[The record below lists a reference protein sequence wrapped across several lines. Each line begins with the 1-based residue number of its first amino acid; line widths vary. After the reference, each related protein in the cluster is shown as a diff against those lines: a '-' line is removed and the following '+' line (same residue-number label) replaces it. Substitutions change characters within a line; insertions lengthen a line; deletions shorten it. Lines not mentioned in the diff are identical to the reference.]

1 MSRRLLLI
9 AVIILVSSTLLISLG
24 IANNKQNL
32 SSKENLTP
40 RSEEGIKYLPIGD
53 SYTIGN
59 GVNAQDRWPNVLT
72 RHLNQ
77 AGVQIQLI
85 GNPAVSGYTVQ
96 DAVDYELPQVKE
108 LQPDF
113 VTVFIGANDNFRG
126 TSPSI
131 YEQELKSLLDQ
142 LQGMMENP
150 QSIVL
155 ITIPDY
161 SYSPAAR
168 GYNKQGISESIARYN
183 QIIKSQAEKRG
194 LKVADIYPVSQSMT
208 GAEDFISDGLH
219 PSAAGYRKWE
229 EVIFPVVLEVLK

>member
-1 MSRRLLLI
+1 MRLQS
-9 AVIILVSSTLLISLG
+9 AVIIILSVILSG
-24 IANNKQNL
+24 IILFINL
-32 SSKENLTP
+32 QLSNINPFIQPSPHPSGTI
-40 RSEEGIKYLPIGD
+40 RYLPIGD

-59 GVNAQDRWPNVLT
+59 GVKAEDRWPNILVK
-72 RHLNQ
+72 HLNKT
-77 AGVQIQLI
+77 GVQIQLI
-85 GNPAVSGYTVQ
+85 GNPAVSGFTVK
-96 DAVDYELPQVKE
+96 DAIEYELPKVKD

-113 VTVFIGANDNFRG
+113 VTVLIGANDNFRQ
-126 TSPSI
+126 TNPSV
-131 YEQELKSLLDQ
+131 YEQDLSLFLDQ
-142 LQGMMENP
+142 LQNMMKNP

-168 GYNKQGISESIARYN
+168 DYNKDGISESIAQYN
-183 QIIKSQAEKRG
+183 QIIKSQGQKRG

-229 EVIFPVVLEVLK
+229 EVIYPVVFEVLE